1 MTITPLRYGS
11 LEDFKIEDIG
21 SIKRVDDNLGQPTL
35 MVYESS
41 KFLTE
46 KPTENGW
53 SRLGERTMR
62 QVAVG
67 GAGVWGL
74 AKDNTLWY
82 RPGTAGRT
90 DSSVGETWTKL
101 QVTNCQ
107 GCSILIALLQSSPLK
122 TLSVGPNT
130 VWGLDNDNHVQVR
143 TEVSARSD

>member
-107 GCSILIALLQSSPLK
+107 AAVSSLLSYSPL
-122 TLSVGPNT
+122 P
-130 VWGLDNDNHVQVR
+130 
-143 TEVSARSD
+143 

>member
-107 GCSILIALLQSSPLK
+107 AAVSHCSPTVLSPED
-122 TLSVGPNT
+122 TLGGSQHRLGP
-130 VWGLDNDNHVQVR
+130 GQ
-143 TEVSARSD
+143 